1 MKKISS
7 LLFIWIFTLYS
18 VSFAITANDVIWTI
32 ETAYNKWTYDTKI
45 VYDKYIWLYKNIN
58 ESLNTWDYFIVS
70 QFTGLNITWLKTN
83 IDDRYT
89 SLLNEIVTEKYNLS
103 AKVDDAKNKFNAWI
117 ISTWEYEDKLNDIS
131 AQISGYQTTYVTK
144 IQLFDTNLSWYIS
157 DFNKKLASSLVVYKN
172 DIQNYKKLEDKLN
185 KLRLLNQAVEYK
197 KQKLED
203 IIWISKSVVDEKSQD
218 IKDYINNYFS
228 GYVEKEFEK
237 YVKQDENMNY
247 FLSGMDIKK
256 QLVLW
261 YISNKMDST
270 IENTVNNYFPTDIDF
285 VGLNSWVNEILSVKL
300 KDKVWDYS
308 TFDKQIDDISDK
320 LSSADNKLQTY
331 LDKFWDN
338 TNKTQVLEIL
348 KGDIVDAFKKIT
360 EIVQDDIKQT
370 FSSRLDFVNVKEK
383 QELSLMDFVN
393 KIYGDKINSNSLDTL
408 NELKTTL
415 DNYKDIVVLPVN
427 KQAIDNLYKV
437 VELKILEQK
446 NKELL
451 KQIDIL
457 SNKIDSLQIWNDFDS
472 IKNLRKEIL
481 NFDFPENLL
490 NKKDVLLA
498 KLEKKENLDKLFV
511 SWAIKYYYR
520 KWDLSKRV
528 SDILFKYYNKYKNNW
543 KLDLFME
550 KISKAEDKLEILK
563 DNLRSDIR
571 SYYIIMIDNGF
582 IDFKTKLKED
592 WEI

>member
-427 KQAIDNLYKV
+427 KQTIDNLYKV